1 MGREKVYGT
10 PGAVD
15 LVVLK
20 QRPECAWTIL
30 LIWQV
35 LVVLLWPVSQ
45 GSPESPVVG
54 CESPTIGTRTG
65 VRYPAAMTVY
75 RSASRFNAARTSADA
90 STVA

>member
-10 PGAVD
+10 PGTVD

-35 LVVLLWPVSQ
+35 LVLLLWPVSQ
-45 GSPESPVVG
+45 GSPESPSCRLRIANHRDPDRSPISRRHDSVSISQPVQCGSDVG
-54 CESPTIGTRTG
+54 
-65 VRYPAAMTVY
+65 
-75 RSASRFNAARTSADA
+75 
-90 STVA
+90 